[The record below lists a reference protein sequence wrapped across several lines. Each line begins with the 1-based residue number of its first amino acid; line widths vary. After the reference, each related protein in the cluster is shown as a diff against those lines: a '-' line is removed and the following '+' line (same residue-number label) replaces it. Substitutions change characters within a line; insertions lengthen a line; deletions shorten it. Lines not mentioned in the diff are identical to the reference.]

1 MAESAIGSI
10 STMATANQAV
20 NYSSQ
25 VPYLG
30 SNLAVHW
37 PYLVALDAGIILT
50 HVLLYLGALYLMNT
64 T

>member
-1 MAESAIGSI
+1 
-10 STMATANQAV
+10 MATANQAV